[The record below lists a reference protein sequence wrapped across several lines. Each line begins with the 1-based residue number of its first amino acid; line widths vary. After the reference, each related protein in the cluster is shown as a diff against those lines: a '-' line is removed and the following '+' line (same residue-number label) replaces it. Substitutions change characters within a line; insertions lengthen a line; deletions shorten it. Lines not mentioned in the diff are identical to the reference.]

1 MTNKQ
6 TFATSL
12 AVIAATFR
20 QALEPETIDGYWDGL
35 NDLTEAQFAQARTR
49 ALREC
54 KFMPSPAELRA
65 LVGLDAKAAL
75 KSDIA
80 IAWERVRWARR
91 YHSYTTGV
99 DFGPLVNAVIRT
111 MGGWVTFCEWND
123 DVLESFER
131 RKFAETYEAFAGKQ
145 ELGDISRPLRGE
157 FAGIETVPIAGR
169 MLPEP
174 RQELSHGYR
183 GVGLLGTKGGEP

>member
-1 MTNKQ
+1 MTADMSRDKA
-6 TFATSL
+6 FAATLGIL
-12 AVIAATFR
+12 ASTFR
-20 QALEPETIDGYWDGL
+20 QQLDAAAIEGYAMALD
-35 NDLTEAQFAQARTR
+35 DLSLEDFRAVCKR
-49 ALREC
+49 ALKEC
-54 KFMPSPAELRA
+54 KFMPTPAELRA
-65 LVGLDAKAAL
+65 LVGLDAKSAL

-91 YHSYTTGV
+91 HHSYTTGV

-131 RKFAETYEAFAGKQ
+131 RKFSETYEAFVGKV

-157 FAGIETVPIAGR
+157 FAGMERVPIAGR

-174 RQELSHGYR
+174 RQQLSGSAR
-183 GVGLLGTKGGEP
+183 VEMLGPVE